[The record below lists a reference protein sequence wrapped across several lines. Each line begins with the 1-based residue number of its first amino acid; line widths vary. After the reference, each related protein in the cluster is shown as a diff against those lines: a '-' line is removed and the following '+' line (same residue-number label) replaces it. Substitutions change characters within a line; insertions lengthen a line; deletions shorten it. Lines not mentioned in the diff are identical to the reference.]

1 MTNPLEPLEFPE
13 TVYPAVIGNTQT
25 HPADPLVVALNRL
38 AAAIEEANR
47 NRGPLAAPQPPQPI
61 LAPLPPV
68 GHVQASTA
76 PFDGCPIHH
85 QPWKVVPAGISK
97 KTGKSYD
104 AFRACSVS
112 GCDQRPR

>member
-1 MTNPLEPLEFPE
+1 MTSQLEPLEFPE
-13 TVYPAVIGNTQT
+13 TQYPPVVTPAT

-38 AAAIEEANR
+38 AAAIESAIR
-47 NRGPLAAPQPPQPI
+47 TQAQVAPQPVPATV

-68 GHVQASTA
+68 QAPVQSTA